1 MVEFKTKYQGPQID
15 MEGKCFSKPTSIRH
29 RRSLVKKCSMRYS
42 MIVLAG
48 GKREFQSY
56 CLSIPLTHD
65 NKSTEGEASTH
76 MLIPQEIGLKIH
88 QPLLT
93 LFLTG
98 FQYT

>member
-15 MEGKCFSKPTSIRH
+15 MKGKRFSKPTSIRQCS
-29 RRSLVKKCSMRYS
+29 RLVKKCSMRYS

-65 NKSTEGEASTH
+65 NKSAEG
-76 MLIPQEIGLKIH
+76 KCR
-88 QPLLT
+88 LT
-93 LFLTG
+93 CSFHRKSV
-98 FQYT
+98 